1 MFQIAH
7 FKKMTH
13 HMYASV
19 YPGKSAIYVSLVRAS
34 NLDIAGPEDI
44 TGLLAVVTFGR
55 EISSREYCI
64 VRLPTFV
71 SSSSGK
77 SLKPSDVCLS
87 WLGQVVD
94 IEAVRSFG
102 VASTGL

>member
-1 MFQIAH
+1 
-7 FKKMTH
+7 MTH

-44 TGLLAVVTFGR
+44 TGLLAVVTSGR

-64 VRLPTFV
+64 VRL
-71 SSSSGK
+71 SGYRPLLVPVLGK
-77 SLKPSDVCLS
+77 VWSQAMYVCH
-87 WLGQVVD
+87 G
-94 IEAVRSFG
+94 
-102 VASTGL
+102 